1 MHKDQREKE
10 NRGRW
15 TSRSI
20 GSHLQHN
27 IFYFLIRYCGRRV
40 SYSLLS
46 CVALYYVLFRP
57 AIRKKADYYLTR
69 RFNTRNPL
77 SRLLHCYR
85 IYVNLGQALIDRAT
99 IGIKGVESI
108 DIVSHDLDKMLVL
121 IREGHGLILLTAHV
135 GCWQIAMARLCSLNA
150 PVSLLLHREEGDV
163 DLHYFEHTGIAV
175 PFRIIDPLGYMGGV
189 LEMMDVLKKGEV
201 VSIMGD
207 RVFGSDKN
215 TVPVNFLGGKV
226 RFPFS
231 AFKLASAT
239 GAPIAVHLSY
249 KSSPASYD
257 FVLDRIIRV
266 PAGLGKSEK
275 AFYPYVAQF
284 AEALESYTKQ
294 YPYQFFNFYDMWEN
308 DEGAKTDGR
317 SFR

>member
-20 GSHLQHN
+20 GSNLQHN
-27 IFYFLIRYCGRRV
+27 IFYFLIRYFGRRV

-57 AIRKKADYYLTR
+57 AIRKKANYYLTR

-77 SRLLHCYR
+77 SKLLHCYR

-108 DIVSHDLDKMLVL
+108 DIVSHNLDKMLVL